1 MAKPRTLEDWVREAL
16 MSGATE
22 AAAASTPR
30 ATRALEALRGLNV
43 RPIPLG
49 SPEYPAALRELPDA
63 PPVLFVRGAAL
74 PAVDRAV
81 AVVGARA
88 ASPYGRETA
97 TRLAVD
103 LARLGFTVVS
113 GLARGID
120 AAAHR
125 GALEAR
131 GVTVA
136 VLPSG
141 LDEVTP
147 PHHHELAEQIV
158 AGSGTLM
165 TELAAG
171 GPRFKG
177 EFVRRNRLIAGL
189 CAATV
194 VVEAA
199 EGSGAL
205 TTAGFAQSLGRM
217 VLAVPGD
224 VDRPSSQGTHAL
236 LRAGARMCEQAGDVV
251 RAVTEWRDAHGGAAA
266 ICGPEERL
274 LEMLDQEGLLADDL
288 AARAGLG
295 LPQTL
300 AALLALQWAGL
311 ASALPGQRWVRARR

>member
-1 MAKPRTLEDWVREAL
+1 MANPRTLEGWVHQAL
-16 MSGATE
+16 IPEGSAAPGAP
-22 AAAASTPR
+22 AR
-30 ATRALEALRGLNV
+30 AEQALRSLHALGV
-43 RPIPLG
+43 RAIAEAD
-49 SPEYPAALRELPDA
+49 SAYPPGLRELPDP

-81 AVVGARA
+81 AIVGARA
-88 ASPYGRETA
+88 ATPYGA
-97 TRLAVD
+97 GVAARLAAD
-103 LARLGFTVVS
+103 LARLGMVVVS

-125 GALEAR
+125 GALEA
-131 GVTVA
+131 GGITVA

-141 LDEVTP
+141 LDCVTP
-147 PHHHELAEQIV
+147 PHHRELAEQI
-158 AGSGTLM
+158 ASASGTLM

-205 TTAGFAQSLGRM
+205 HTAAFARTLGRA

-224 VDRPSSQGTHAL
+224 VDRPASRGTHAL
-236 LRAGARMCEQAGDVV
+236 LREGARVCEDGGDVM
-251 RAVTEWRDAHGGAAA
+251 RAVGEWRRSHGGSPA

-274 LEMLDQEGLLADDL
+274 LEMLGEEGLLAEDL
-288 AARAGLG
+288 AARAGLD

-300 AALLALQWAGL
+300 SALLALQWAGL
-311 ASALPGQRWVRARR
+311 AAPRPGQRWTKAAR